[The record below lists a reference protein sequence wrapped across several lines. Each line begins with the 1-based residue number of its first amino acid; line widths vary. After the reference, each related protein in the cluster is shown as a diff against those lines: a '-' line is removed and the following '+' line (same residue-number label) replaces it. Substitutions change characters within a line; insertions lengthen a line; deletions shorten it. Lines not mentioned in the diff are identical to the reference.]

1 MEKTEQTLK
10 KMIPQIARILEK
22 GNSAEIKY
30 RKDDI
35 IVLEVKR
42 KISAS
47 EPR

>member
-1 MEKTEQTLK
+1 
-10 KMIPQIARILEK
+10 MIPQIAKILER

-35 IVLEVKR
+35 IILEVKR
-42 KISAS
+42 KITAS